1 MSPCVF
7 ELLTYQNAK
16 TDAKQIL
23 LRNTIKLTKKK
34 QKKSNLSVLKLSNE
48 KMPNCIESTL
58 YGVTKEHYEKV
69 YYECF

>member
-16 TDAKQIL
+16 TYAKHIL

-34 QKKSNLSVLKLSNE
+34 KKSNLSVLKLSNE
-48 KMPNCIESTL
+48 KTPNCMDRTL